1 MMILDFD
8 IYESFAS
15 SIKKT
20 LRIINEKFYYA
31 KKIKYLIYEIY
42 LRLTPSYCAVILD

>member
-1 MMILDFD
+1 MVLNFD

-20 LRIINEKFYYA
+20 LRIINEKF
-31 KKIKYLIYEIY
+31 
-42 LRLTPSYCAVILD
+42 

>member
-1 MMILDFD
+1 MMSLTFD

-20 LRIINEKFYYA
+20 LVIINEKFLLC
-31 KKIKYLIYEIY
+31 KKNQIILYETS
-42 LRLTPSYCAVILD
+42 LRLTQSYCAVILV

>member
-1 MMILDFD
+1 MISLTFD
-8 IYESFAS
+8 INESFAS

-20 LRIINEKFYYA
+20 LMIINEKFLLC
-31 KKIKYLIYEIY
+31 KKNQIILYENY

>member
-1 MMILDFD
+1 MMVLNFD

-20 LRIINEKFYYA
+20 LRIINEKFLLC
-31 KKIKYLIYEIY
+31 KKNRINNI
-42 LRLTPSYCAVILD
+42 

>member
-1 MMILDFD
+1 MMVLNFD

-20 LRIINEKFYYA
+20 LRLINEKFLFC
-31 KKIKYLIYEIY
+31 KKIKEIIYETY

>member
-1 MMILDFD
+1 MIVNFD

-20 LRIINEKFYYA
+20 LRIINGKFLLC
-31 KKIKYLIYEIY
+31 KKI
-42 LRLTPSYCAVILD
+42 R

>member
-1 MMILDFD
+1 MVLNID

-15 SIKKT
+15 SIKNFKDNT
-20 LRIINEKFYYA
+20 MRNFNFE
-31 KKIKYLIYEIY
+31 KKIKEIKYETY